1 MRIQKILFSILAAMS
16 LAFASTAWSA
26 NIVVVNFD
34 AGTGQGFDDPT
45 PATPVGG
52 NPGTTI
58 GEQRLNVFAVAAQSW
73 GDTLQ
78 SDVDIY
84 LAAFFQPLFC
94 TETSA
99 VLGSAGPTRV
109 NANFPGAPLQDVW
122 YYGAL
127 ADSIAGFD
135 IEPVYFDMV
144 ARFNGDIGINPA
156 CLIGQSWYNGFDHNN
171 DPTSEVDLLSVVMHE
186 FAHGLGNLEVVSEAD
201 GSLLGPF
208 PDVYMLNM
216 YDTTTGL
223 GWGDMTAEERVVSQE
238 NSGNLVWTG
247 QSVTADAPMV
257 LGPRPSVVALNPKN
271 VAGSYEAQQASYGP
285 GLRENGG
292 TTGKMVVVDDGVGVG
307 SDGCEPIQNNVSGK
321 IALIDRGACSFSLK
335 SAYAQL
341 AGAKGV
347 IVVNNQPA
355 GLAPMGGSEL
365 ITMTIPSVGMSNAD
379 GSALKAAAAKNSVVK
394 LILDNNFKAGMQDG
408 FVRLYAPSPVAP
420 GSSKSHW
427 DTSATPNLLMEPFI
441 NDDLAPTIFLDLT
454 PNLFE
459 DIGWTLQ

>member
-1 MRIQKILFSILAAMS
+1 MRIQKILFSIVATMS
-16 LAFASTAWSA
+16 LAFASAAWSA
-26 NIVVVNFD
+26 QIVVVNFD

-45 PATPVGG
+45 PAAPVGG

-58 GEQRLNVFAVAAQSW
+58 GEQRLNVFQVAAQSW

-78 SDVDIY
+78 SDVPIF
-84 LAAFFQPLFC
+84 LAAFFQPLDC
-94 TETSA
+94 TENSA
-99 VLGSAGPTRV
+99 VLGSAGPLQV
-109 NANFPGAPLQDVW
+109 FADFPGAPLSNVW

-127 ADSIAGFD
+127 ADSIAGVD
-135 IEPVYFDMV
+135 LDEVSFDMV
-144 ARFNGDIGINPA
+144 ARFNGDIGINPN
-156 CLIGQSWYNGFDHNN
+156 CLVGQSWYNGYDHSN
-171 DPTSEVDLLSVVMHE
+171 DPASEVDLLSVVMHE
-186 FAHGLGNLEVVSEAD
+186 FAHGLGNLEIVSEAD
-201 GSLLGPF
+201 GSLFIL

-216 YDTTTGL
+216 YDTTTGK
-223 GWGDMTAEERVVSQE
+223 GWGDMTDAERLASQV

-247 QSVTADAPMV
+247 GSVTADATMV
-257 LGPRPSVVALNPKN
+257 LGPRPSVVALNPKG

-307 SDGCEPIQNNVSGK
+307 SDGCEPIQNNVRGK
-321 IALIDRGACSFSLK
+321 IALIDRGACSFALK

-347 IVVNNQPA
+347 VVVNNQPT

-365 ITMTIPSVGMSNAD
+365 IPMTIPSVGMSNAD
-379 GSALKAAAAKNSVVK
+379 GSALKAAAARNSVAK
-394 LILDNNFKAGMQDG
+394 LILDGNFKAGMQDG
-408 FVRLYAPSPVAP
+408 FVRLYAPNPVAP

-441 NDDLAPTIFLDLT
+441 SDDLAPTIFLDLT

>member
-1 MRIQKILFSILAAMS
+1 MRISKFLFALTASAS

-26 NIVVVNFD
+26 QIIVVNFD

-45 PATPVGG
+45 PAAPVGG

-58 GEQRLNVFAVAAQSW
+58 GEQRLNVFEVAAQSW
-73 GDTLQ
+73 GSELQ
-78 SDVDIY
+78 SDVPIF

-94 TETSA
+94 EEDRA
-99 VLGSAGPTRV
+99 VLGSAGPLSV
-109 NANFPGAPLQDVW
+109 FANFPGAKLQDVW

-135 IEPVYFDMV
+135 LDPIGFDMV
-144 ARFNGDIGINPA
+144 ARFNGDIGINPQ
-156 CLIGQSWYNGFDHNN
+156 CLVGQSWYNGYDHNN
-171 DPTSEVDLLSVVMHE
+171 DPASEVDLLSVVMHE
-186 FAHGLGNLEVVSEAD
+186 FAHGLGNLEIVSEDD
-201 GSLLGPF
+201 GSLFIL

-216 YDTTTGL
+216 YDTTTGK
-223 GWGDMTAEERVVSQE
+223 GWGDMTDGERLASQV
-238 NSGNLVWTG
+238 NSDNLVWIG
-247 QSVTADAPMV
+247 PSVTADAPFV
-257 LGPRPSVVALNPKN
+257 LGPRSSVKVNTPKDLK
-271 VAGSYEAQQASYGP
+271 GSYEAQAASYGP
-285 GLRENGG
+285 PLRENGG

-321 IALIDRGACSFSLK
+321 IALIDRGACAFALK
-335 SAYAQL
+335 TAYAQL

-347 IVVNNQPA
+347 IVVNNQPT
-355 GLAPMGGSEL
+355 GRPPMGGGDDPFF
-365 ITMTIPSVGMSNAD
+365 TIPSVGVTKDD
-379 GSALKAAAAKNSVVK
+379 GDAFKAAAAGNIVGK
-394 LILDNNFKAGMQDG
+394 LILDGDFQAGTQDG
-408 FVRLYAPSPVAP
+408 FVRLYAPNPVAP

-427 DTSATPNLLMEPFI
+427 DTSASPNLLMEPFI